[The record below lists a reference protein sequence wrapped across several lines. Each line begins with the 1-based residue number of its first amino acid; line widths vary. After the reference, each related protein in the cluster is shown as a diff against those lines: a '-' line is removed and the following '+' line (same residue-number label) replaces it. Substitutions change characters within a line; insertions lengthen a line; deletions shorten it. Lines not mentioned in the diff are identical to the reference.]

1 MDGLSAVV
9 QQRLQS
15 QARALNAAIGALR
28 EVSSCSQAGDNVGPA
43 GSTGEDA
50 LQDAAQT
57 QIAALQES
65 ATQQEAPSAV
75 VQQRLQSQA
84 QALNA
89 AIDAL
94 RGVSSRLHSVDHVG
108 PAGSTGE
115 EIAVEPFAAV
125 HTPAAPAVVEAPAA
139 APLAE
144 ETATW
149 AEAREPSEPAQ
160 TAPPDAGQRTQPG
173 HGAVVRRSFFQCEL
187 WGRACPEHTYVGV
200 VHAACSVHTGAR
212 AFLLTSR
219 RERARA
225 RVCTDGL
232 VCVSVRVRVRVYTYI
247 CVHVYMH
254 TFLYMYVR

>member
-1 MDGLSAVV
+1 MDCSRKMDGL
-9 QQRLQS
+9 
-15 QARALNAAIGALR
+15 
-28 EVSSCSQAGDNVGPA
+28 
-43 GSTGEDA
+43 
-50 LQDAAQT
+50 
-57 QIAALQES
+57 
-65 ATQQEAPSAV
+65 SAV

-89 AIDAL
+89 AIGAL
-94 RGVSSRLHSVDHVG
+94 RDVSSRLHSVDHVG

-160 TAPPDAGQRTQPG
+160 TAPPDAAQRTQPG
-173 HGAVVRRSFFQCEL
+173 HGAVVRRSFFQCVVVGSCMPGTYL
-187 WGRACPEHTYVGV
+187 CWGRACGLFCAHG
-200 VHAACSVHTGAR
+200 CSSISVDLEAR
-212 AFLLTSR
+212 ESKS
-219 RERARA
+219 A
-225 RVCTDGL
+225 RVHGRAC

-254 TFLYMYVR
+254 TFLYMYYVCQIGTLALPISFLSVARANVSSRI